1 MYISIFGNDLQTL
14 YDVAAVMPT
23 CVFKATKLR
32 REIGINAWF
41 SCYATIESSSYLVWV
56 GDLSNY
62 CGNYGGWQYLALTAV
77 IIKCRSAFKPDILAL
92 VGTEMY
98 VLECYTN
105 SGIQRPVC
113 EIADDCLIVWYKEC
127 IYAGSIHR
135 LIDWCKQCGFIS
147 EEGAVRE
154 TSA

>member
-1 MYISIFGNDLQTL
+1 MSVFGNKLQTL
-14 YDVAAVMPT
+14 CDVSAVIPT
-23 CVFKATKLR
+23 RVFKATKLR
-32 REIGINAWF
+32 RQIGINAWF
-41 SCYATIESSSYLVWV
+41 SYYATIESAPCLVWL
-56 GDLSNY
+56 GDLNNVVFNY
-62 CGNYGGWQYLALTAV
+62 NYSEKRYLSLTAV

-147 EEGAVRE
+147 EEGGCA
-154 TSA
+154 